1 MSEINSSKRISIN
14 IVSSVLQVLVVG
26 VVYLFLYKF
35 LLKSLGVEQLG
46 VWSIILATT
55 SIANLANFGITS
67 GLVKFIAEYNAKGK
81 QENIPKLIFTSFISI
96 FVFFIFIIFII
107 FIFSKLLLSY
117 IIEIKYLGTALEILP
132 YSLLCLFINS
142 IGGVFTSTLEGFQKN
157 YIRNF
162 ILIFSTFLLLITS
175 YFLVPIYKLKGV
187 AFAQI
192 LQATIL
198 LFASFLMLKK
208 TFQFQIFNKCN
219 WDKEI
224 FKELLNFGLKFQIIS
239 IFQMLNEPI
248 TKGLISK
255 FGGLAILGYYEMAAR
270 LVNQI
275 RALIVN
281 ANQVMVPVVAHTTN
295 TKKEGLVELYKKT
308 MSITLIVN
316 IILIFGLLILTP
328 IISILWI
335 GFWEKT
341 FIFSMIILS
350 LSMFVN
356 IMNGPSYF
364 SCIGE
369 GKLNIVLISHIILG
383 LLNLILGFFFG
394 HFFSGEGVIV
404 SWGIAVIISS
414 IYLIQAY
421 QRQRLISTKF
431 LFSQLNIFISFTS
444 GLLVVLNLFFFNY
457 LKSHLGIFI
466 IILSYG
472 FLLLLLSLILVLKD
486 RNLLF
491 IREFLFKKVLKK

>member
-14 IVSSVLQVLVVG
+14 IVSSVLQVLIVG

-81 QENIPKLIFTSFISI
+81 QENIPKLIFTCFISI

-107 FIFSKLLLSY
+107 FIFSKFWLSY

-157 YIRNF
+157 YIRNY

-198 LFASFLMLKK
+198 LLVSFMMLKK
-208 TFQFQIFNKCN
+208 TFQFQIFNKWN

-255 FGGLAILGYYEMAAR
+255 FGGLAILGYYEMASR

-281 ANQVMVPVVAHTTN
+281 ANQVMIPIVAHASIAGKDN
-295 TKKEGLVELYKKT
+295 LKELYKKT
-308 MSITLIVN
+308 MSIVFFVD
-316 IILIFGLLILTP
+316 IILVMGLLFFTHL
-328 IISILWI
+328 ISKLWI
-335 GFWEKT
+335 GFNENT
-341 FIFSMIILS
+341 FVFSMIILS
-350 LSMFVN
+350 LSMFIN
-356 IMNGPSYF
+356 IMNGPAYF
-364 SCIGE
+364 SCVGE
-369 GKLNIVLISHIILG
+369 GKLNILLISHILLG
-383 LLNLILGFFFG
+383 VLNVILGFILG
-394 HFFSGEGVIV
+394 WLFSGKGVII
-404 SWGIAVIISS
+404 SWGISLIFSSCYIIYTYQKKNQISINFLFTKYNICLFLTASILIFLSS
-414 IYLIQAY
+414 ILYNFVLSFSNNIWILSIIQ
-421 QRQRLISTKF
+421 IIF
-431 LFSQLNIFISFTS
+431 FISFT
-444 GLLVVLNLFFFNY
+444 LVFSFKNNEILFFIKN
-457 LKSHLGIFI
+457 
-466 IILSYG
+466 
-472 FLLLLLSLILVLKD
+472 V
-486 RNLLF
+486 
-491 IREFLFKKVLKK
+491 KK

>member
-1 MSEINSSKRISIN
+1 MSEINSPKRISIN
-14 IVSSVLQVLVVG
+14 IISSVLQVLVVG

-67 GLVKFIAEYNAKGK
+67 GLVKFIADYNARGQ
-81 QENIPKLIFTSFISI
+81 QENIPKLIFTSFVSI
-96 FVFFIFIIFII
+96 VVFFAFIILII
-107 FIFSKLLLSY
+107 FIFSRLLLSY
-117 IIEIKYLGTALEILP
+117 IIDARYLAIAIEILP

-162 ILIFSTFLLLITS
+162 ILIFSTFLLLISS
-175 YFLVPIYKLKGV
+175 YLLVPIYNLKGV

-192 LQATIL
+192 IQAMIL
-198 LFASFLMLKK
+198 LFASFASLKR
-208 TFQFQIFNKCN
+208 TFQFNIFNKWN
-219 WDKEI
+219 WDKKI

-239 IFQMLNEPI
+239 VFQMLNEPI

-255 FGGLAILGYYEMAAR
+255 FGGLAILGYYEMASR

-281 ANQVMVPVVAHTTN
+281 ANQVMIPVVAHASN
-295 TKKEGLVELYKKT
+295 SGKEGLIELYKKT
-308 MSITLIVN
+308 MSVTFVVNVLLIST
-316 IILIFGLLILTP
+316 LLILTP
-328 IISILWI
+328 VISILWI

-350 LSMFVN
+350 FSMFIN
-356 IMNGPSYF
+356 ILNGPAYF

-369 GKLNIVLISHIILG
+369 GKLNIILISHIILG

-394 HFFSGEGVIV
+394 HFFSGEGVII

-414 IYLIQAY
+414 VYLVYIY
-421 QRQRLISTKF
+421 QRQRFISSKF
-431 LFSQLNIFISFTS
+431 LFTSLNIIILMVLGIFIF
-444 GLLVVLNLFFFNY
+444 LNLFFFDI
-457 LKSHLGIFI
+457 LKYNLGIFMMMILYTLTIVIVVLI
-466 IILSYG
+466 II
-472 FLLLLLSLILVLKD
+472 IKD
-486 RNLLF
+486 KNLLF
-491 IREFLFKKVLKK
+491 IRNFFKENKRL